1 MPENPV
7 TPPLVGLVIAI
18 IVLTIFVW
26 AWAVRRPVP
35 AETTVETPEE
45 AEQVQV
51 QRPFVYAAIGASD
64 VVGVGAEDP
73 ASQSWV
79 ELLARYLPPDTRLV
93 KLGRNGITLNDANK
107 IEVPQAV
114 AAQPDLVTIWNAV
127 NDATRGIPLALYTRD
142 LRTALDRLSQDTS
155 AHILLL
161 NVPDLSLLL
170 PPAFQDRREL
180 IRGGIKQWNDA
191 MSRTAAEYGDRVT
204 LVDLFPGSANVLTR
218 PEMVSAD
225 SFHPSS
231 EGYRWLADH
240 VWAIMQANNLPG
252 SDRVLSS
259 EASHGNS

>member
-7 TPPLVGLVIAI
+7 TPPLVGLVIAL
-18 IVLTIFVW
+18 IVLTIYVW

-35 AETTVETPEE
+35 VAPEPDEPEE
-45 AEQVQV
+45 VAEQVQK
-51 QRPFVYAAIGASD
+51 PLVYVAIGASD

-73 ASQSWV
+73 SSQSWV
-79 ELLARYLPPDTRLV
+79 ELLTKYLPPDTQLV

-114 AAQPDLVTIWNAV
+114 AAKPDLITIWNAV

-142 LRTALDRLSQDTS
+142 LRTALDRLTQDTD
-155 AHILLL
+155 AHIVLL

-170 PPAFQDRREL
+170 PAAFQDRREL

-204 LVDLFPGSANVLTR
+204 LVDLFPGSAQVLTR

-240 VWAIMQANNLPG
+240 VWAIIQANNLPG
-252 SDRVLSS
+252 SGTLLS
-259 EASHGNS
+259 EDAPQQNA